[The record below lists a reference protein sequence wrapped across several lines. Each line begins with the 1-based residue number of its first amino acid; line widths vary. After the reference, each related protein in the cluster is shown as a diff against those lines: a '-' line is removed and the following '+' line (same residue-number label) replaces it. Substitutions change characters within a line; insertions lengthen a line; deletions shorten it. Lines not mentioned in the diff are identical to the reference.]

1 MPPHPSLRISTP
13 KTLLCARCG
22 CEGEFKN
29 EDTGEAFVVTGSSYG
44 ELGENFLTSDRV
56 CFCSTCTEGCETSW
70 ARKMRNYIVE
80 AIGWRARF

>member
-1 MPPHPSLRISTP
+1 MPPHPFLRISAP
-13 KTLLCARCG
+13 KILVCARCG

-29 EDTGEAFVVTGSSYG
+29 EDTGEAFVVTGTVLG

-56 CFCSTCTEGCETSW
+56 CFCSTCEEGCETSW
-70 ARKMRNYIVE
+70 TRKMRNYIVE